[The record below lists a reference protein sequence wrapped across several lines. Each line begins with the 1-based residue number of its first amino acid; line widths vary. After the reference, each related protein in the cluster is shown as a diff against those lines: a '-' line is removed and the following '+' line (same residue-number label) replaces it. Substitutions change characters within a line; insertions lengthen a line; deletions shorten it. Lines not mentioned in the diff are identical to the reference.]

1 MNNYVGSEATVSPL
15 LQAPKHQLERQLKAD
30 TIARQLRKRPS
41 IGDLED
47 MGLIDGK
54 RALLWHSKC
63 LHIVKILTELCMFS
77 SKEGELGNENSPI
90 NASKSSLSRRA
101 RYTLA
106 LKAASCIAA
115 DKLISADEKSRL
127 KDLILSDDKRVI
139 AAIECYELDQDI
151 EEMLDTLY
159 RVAKLV

>member
-1 MNNYVGSEATVSPL
+1 MNDYLGSEATVAPL

-47 MGLIDGK
+47 MGIIDGK
-54 RALLWHSKC
+54 RVSHLALGLN
-63 LHIVKILTELCMFS
+63 IAKILTKHCVFS
-77 SKEGELGNENSPI
+77 SAEGELGNENSPS

>member
-1 MNNYVGSEATVSPL
+1 M
-15 LQAPKHQLERQLKAD
+15 D
-30 TIARQLRKRPS
+30 
-41 IGDLED
+41 
-47 MGLIDGK
+47 
-54 RALLWHSKC
+54 
-63 LHIVKILTELCMFS
+63 
-77 SKEGELGNENSPI
+77 NENSP
-90 NASKSSLSRRA
+90 NNVSKSSLSRRA

-115 DKLISADEKSRL
+115 DKLISADEKTRL